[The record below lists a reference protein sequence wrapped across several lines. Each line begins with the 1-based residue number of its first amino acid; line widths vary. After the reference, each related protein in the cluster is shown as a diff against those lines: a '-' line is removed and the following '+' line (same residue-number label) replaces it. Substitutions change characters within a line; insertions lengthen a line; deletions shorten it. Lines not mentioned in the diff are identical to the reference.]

1 VCDVALAPHVA
12 VTYAG
17 PSQMRRI
24 STSAANA
31 MAAKI
36 APSLKAFWVDA
47 DGIILPYVTVMLVV
61 IVGVAVL
68 ALDGSRYMS
77 LQTQLQNGADA
88 LALAGAAELD
98 RTPTAIERAN
108 KAIGFR
114 CEANS
119 STCQPIAGGHGL
131 VSNWSLF
138 GSGSDR
144 NVRVAGIRFLRSL
157 PVHDRDP
164 ILPGNV
170 TSDPTQAAF
179 VEVTVKAVGLPTIL
193 PASFFG
199 GSNLLTVGAQAVAG
213 FDQVVCDF
221 TPIFVCNPFETPG
234 MSYQQATAALVNAS
248 HDPAAQRKLIR
259 LASTQEKGAF
269 GRGDFGYLTPT
280 SGSLPT
286 HFCGPLTGAG
296 LGQALAASRPPICL
310 RLSGVDLQPG
320 NDQVAMDGLNTRFD
334 IYASGFDSCKDNY
347 VADVNVRKGY
357 TTLGNA
363 NWCEANPSG
372 RNWPIADAYAA
383 ALPVDQNMILGSESD
398 DETEDQAQDQG
409 QNQARALNTT
419 VPIGNGIWDCAGYW
433 RIAHFGGPG
442 RNLPPP
448 GCTEAATIS
457 RFSVYQ
463 YEFNYISDRSSGWE
477 IGAPQCN
484 PLGIKNRRVLNA
496 AIINCGSSR
505 VAVRPNARDVPVAG
519 FGKFFLT
526 LPATASAGPY
536 AEFLGLIKPTDSV
549 NHDIVQLYR

>member
-1 VCDVALAPHVA
+1 MTTIAP
-12 VTYAG
+12 YG
-17 PSQMRRI
+17 DPYPCPSEMRI
-24 STSAANA
+24 SAVACNSAAG
-31 MAAKI
+31 KI
-36 APSLKAFWVDA
+36 AQSIRALWGDTAGV
-47 DGIILPYVTVMLVV
+47 ILPYVTLMLVV
-61 IVGVAVL
+61 IVGVSVL

-98 RTPTAIERAN
+98 RTPTAIDRAN

-119 STCQPIAGGHGL
+119 PTCQPIAGGHGL
-131 VSNWSLF
+131 VSNWSFF

-144 NVRVAGIRFLRSL
+144 NVRIAGIRFLRSL
-157 PVHDRDP
+157 PVRDSDP

-179 VEVTVKAVGLPTIL
+179 VEVTVKPVGLPTIL

-199 GSNLLTVGAQAVAG
+199 GSNLITVGAQAVAG

-221 TPIFVCNPFETPG
+221 TPIFICNPFETGG
-234 MSYQQATAALVNAS
+234 MSYRQATEALVSAS
-248 HDPAAQRKLIR
+248 NDPAGQRKLIR
-259 LASTQEKGAF
+259 LAGTQEKTGAF
-269 GRGDFGYLTPT
+269 GRGDFGYLTPAT
-280 SGSLPT
+280 GSLPT
-286 HFCGPLTGAG
+286 NACGPISGDG
-296 LGQALAASRPPICL
+296 IGQAMAASRPPTCL

-320 NDQVAMDGLNTRFD
+320 NDQVSMDGLNTRFD
-334 IYASGFDSCKDNY
+334 IYASDFESCKANY

-363 NWCEANPSG
+363 NWCEATPSG
-372 RNWPIADAYAA
+372 SNWPIPDSYAA
-383 ALPVDQNMILGSESD
+383 ALPVDRNMILGNMILGNEED
-398 DETEDQAQDQG
+398 DDQTQTQVRMLDPSVA
-409 QNQARALNTT
+409 
-419 VPIGNGIWDCAGYW
+419 IGNGTWDCAGYW
-433 RIAHFGGPG
+433 RVAHSAGPG
-442 RNLPPP
+442 RDLPPP

-457 RFSVYQ
+457 RYSVYQ
-463 YEFNYISDRSSGWE
+463 YEFNYISDRSPGFE

-496 AIINCGSSR
+496 AIINCGSSP
-505 VAVRPNARDVPVAG
+505 VAVRRNARDVPVAG

-526 LPATASAGPY
+526 LPATARAGPY

-549 NHDIVQLYR
+549 NHDMVQLYR

>member
-1 VCDVALAPHVA
+1 MSAIACPLVGGRVAQSIRALWRD
-12 VTYAG
+12 T
-17 PSQMRRI
+17 
-24 STSAANA
+24 
-31 MAAKI
+31 
-36 APSLKAFWVDA
+36 
-47 DGIILPYVTVMLVV
+47 DGVILPYVTLMLVV
-61 IVGVAVL
+61 IIGVSVL
-68 ALDGSRYMS
+68 ALDGARYMS

-108 KAIGFR
+108 RAIGFR
-114 CEANS
+114 CEANR

-131 VSNWSLF
+131 VSNWSFF
-138 GSGSDR
+138 GSGPDR

-157 PVHDRDP
+157 PMHDSDP

-179 VEVTVKAVGLPTIL
+179 VEVTVKPIELPTIL
-193 PASFFG
+193 PASVFG

-234 MSYQQATAALVNAS
+234 MSYRQATTALVNAS

-259 LASTQEKGAF
+259 LASTQEKEVF

-280 SGSLPT
+280 TGSLPR
-286 HFCGPLTGAG
+286 HFCGPLAGAG

-334 IYASGFDSCKDNY
+334 IYASGFDFCKDNY

-357 TTLGNA
+357 TTLGNV

-372 RNWPIADAYAA
+372 RNWPIADAFAA
-383 ALPVDQNMILGSESD
+383 ALPVDQNMILGSESN
-398 DETEDQAQDQG
+398 DETQDQAQDQG
-409 QNQARALNTT
+409 QNQAGAQNTT

-433 RIAHFGGPG
+433 RIAHFRGPG
-442 RNLPPP
+442 SNLPPR
-448 GCTEAATIS
+448 AAPRLPRSVDTASISTSSTIS
-457 RFSVYQ
+457 
-463 YEFNYISDRSSGWE
+463 
-477 IGAPQCN
+477 
-484 PLGIKNRRVLNA
+484 
-496 AIINCGSSR
+496 
-505 VAVRPNARDVPVAG
+505 
-519 FGKFFLT
+519 
-526 LPATASAGPY
+526 ATGLR
-536 AEFLGLIKPTDSV
+536 ERKLGLRSV
-549 NHDIVQLYR
+549 IPGESRTVAF